1 MRAPVR
7 EPAEQRFLSALQA
20 LGDSLREN
28 GAPWLVIGGV
38 AVIAAGVPRLTA
50 DIDATVLALGIDPEA
65 LLDLLR
71 NHRIVPRISDAV
83 TFAKERQ
90 VLLVQHEPSGVPV
103 DLSLAWLPFEEEAI
117 RCGVEGDYAGVRI
130 RLPRPED
137 LIIYKFVAARPRDLE
152 DAERLLLL
160 YGASLDISRIRR
172 IVREFAEALED
183 VARVQALE
191 RLLCNTGLG
200 PP

>member
-1 MRAPVR
+1 VR
-7 EPAEQRFLSALQA
+7 EPAEQRFLSALRA
-20 LGDSLREN
+20 LGNSLQEF

-50 DIDATVLALGIDPEA
+50 DIDATIWAPGTDPEA

-71 NHRIVPRISDAV
+71 IHRIVPRISDAI

-103 DLSLAWLPFEEEAI
+103 DLSLAWLPFEEEAV
-117 RCGVEGDYAGVRI
+117 RCGVERDYAGVSI

-137 LIIYKFVAARPRDLE
+137 LIIYKLVAARPRDLDDVE
-152 DAERLLLL
+152 KLLLL
-160 YGASLDISRIRR
+160 YGGSLDIARIRR
-172 IVREFAEALED
+172 IIREFAEVLED
-183 VARVQALE
+183 PARLEALE
-191 RLLCNTGLG
+191 RLLRATGLEH
-200 PP
+200 P

>member
-1 MRAPVR
+1 VR
-7 EPAEQRFLSALQA
+7 EPAEQRFLSALRA
-20 LGDSLREN
+20 LGDSLEEF

-38 AVIAAGVPRLTA
+38 AVIAAGVPRLTG
-50 DIDATVLALGIDPEA
+50 DIDATLWAPGVDPEV

-71 NHRIVPRISDAV
+71 IHRIVPRISDAV

-137 LIIYKFVAARPRDLE
+137 LIIYKLVAARPRDLD
-152 DAERLLLL
+152 DAEKLLLL
-160 YGASLDISRIRR
+160 YGGSLDVPRIRR
-172 IVREFAEALED
+172 VVREFAEVLED
-183 VARVQALE
+183 PARLEALE
-191 RLLCNTGLG
+191 RLLRATGLG
-200 PP
+200 QSSGGT